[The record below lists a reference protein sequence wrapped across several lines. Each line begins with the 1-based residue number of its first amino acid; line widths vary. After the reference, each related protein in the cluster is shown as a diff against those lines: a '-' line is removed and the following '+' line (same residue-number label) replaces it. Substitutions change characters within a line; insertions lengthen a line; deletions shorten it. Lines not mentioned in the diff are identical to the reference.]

1 MSEAG
6 GPRRDGQ
13 TAAAQR
19 GAFAEPR
26 AARTLAE
33 ARDAA
38 RQFAARLVARRCAE
52 RAREAQALPREAR
65 ALPREVPAPPREAR
79 ALPREVRAPPREV
92 RAPPERELRE
102 AQGRGA
108 RPALLLPGVSAVARL
123 RLPQSQ
129 QKR

>member
-65 ALPREVPAPPREAR
+65 ALPREV
-79 ALPREVRAPPREV
+79 RAPPREV

-123 RLPQSQ
+123 RLSQSQ

>member
-1 MSEAG
+1 VASARAAPWPKRAG
-6 GPRRDGQ
+6 RRRDGQ

-19 GAFAEPR
+19 
-26 AARTLAE
+26 
-33 ARDAA
+33 
-38 RQFAARLVARRCAE
+38 
-52 RAREAQALPREAR
+52 EAQAL
-65 ALPREVPAPPREAR
+65 PREAR

-123 RLPQSQ
+123 RLSQSQ